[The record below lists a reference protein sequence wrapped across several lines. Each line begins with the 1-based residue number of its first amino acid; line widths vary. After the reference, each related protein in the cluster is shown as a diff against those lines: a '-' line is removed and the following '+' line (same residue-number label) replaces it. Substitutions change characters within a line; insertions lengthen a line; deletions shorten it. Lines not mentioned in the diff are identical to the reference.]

1 MKYIKLFEVHKEDLK
16 KEVDIIY
23 RDENLVCLVPKT
35 QRASCVYGQ
44 GTRWCT
50 KSKDGFES
58 HKDSIMFRFIFKNKY
73 KLRLTYNENG
83 LSDWSD
89 RSGNSY
95 FEEMNIDK
103 NKLFFIS
110 KDDINAYHHWRNKYD
125 PTGSKTKLLVKYIK
139 SIPKKCQSA
148 IINYIDN
155 KENYSNKYKSDI
167 EHVPYRDRDLKKQ
180 FEDLDKR
187 LKLEYGNLNHMSY
200 GFDDN
205 TQEFYVMEYDYDGK
219 LNKLR
224 FKDIKKYEDKL
235 IELIKYAQ
243 I

>member
-1 MKYIKLFEVHKEDLK
+1 MKYIKLFEVHKEDIK
-16 KEVDIIY
+16 NEVDIIY

-50 KSKDGFES
+50 KSKSGFEA
-58 HKDSIMFRFIFKNKY
+58 HKDVIMFRFIFKNKY
-73 KLRLTYNENG
+73 KLRLTYDATG

-103 NKLFFIS
+103 NKLFLIS
-110 KDDINAYHHWRNKYD
+110 KDDINAYNHWRVRYD
-125 PTGSKTKLLVKYIK
+125 PTGVKTKLLVKYIR
-139 SIPKKCQSA
+139 SIPKKCQLA
-148 IINYIDN
+148 VLDYINN
-155 KENYSNKYKSDI
+155 KENYSNKSKSDT

-180 FEDLDKR
+180 FEDLDKKLR
-187 LKLEYGNLNHMSY
+187 LEYGNLNHMSY

-205 TQEFYVMEYDYDGK
+205 TQEFYVMEYGHDGR

-235 IELIKYAQ
+235 VELIKYAQ